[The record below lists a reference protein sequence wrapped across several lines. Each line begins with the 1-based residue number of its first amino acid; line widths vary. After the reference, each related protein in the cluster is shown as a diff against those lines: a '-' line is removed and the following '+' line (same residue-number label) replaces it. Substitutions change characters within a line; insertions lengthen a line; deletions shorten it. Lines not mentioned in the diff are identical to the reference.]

1 MYNPNIFATW
11 WCKSLIFQT
20 ETNWC
25 HRIEQSNVYD
35 KDTGIKNL
43 SLWQELGSFGYLYNI
58 LLYPNI
64 NQIIYENVRSKIESE
79 DGRCKRTKDFVMYCI
94 DDTANYHPCMA
105 DIIIFVCP
113 TLCKFCPIISAS
125 FFTFNYDLIILYSSL
140 YISRNKISF
149 TSLNRLT
156 FTSEDRHTF
165 MS

>member
-35 KDTGIKNL
+35 KDTRIKNL

-79 DGRCKRTKDFVMYCI
+79 DGRCKRTKDYVMYCI
-94 DDTANYHPCMA
+94 WWYSK
-105 DIIIFVCP
+105 
-113 TLCKFCPIISAS
+113 L
-125 FFTFNYDLIILYSSL
+125 SSL
-140 YISRNKISF
+140 YGWHYN
-149 TSLNRLT
+149 LC
-156 FTSEDRHTF
+156 
-165 MS
+165 MSDIMQVLSNHLSIFLHF